1 MTKLYVLSLRPVKL
15 KSTIMAK
22 AFRPSVYVNVPSNY
36 SGEFDKHLR
45 NGSIQKSFGTYAE
58 VKRRM
63 RELLNL
69 SSDNDVSVYRHRRGE
84 WGEWFE
90 HWSLVNG
97 RPQITRSG
105 WM

>member
-1 MTKLYVLSLRPVKL
+1 
-15 KSTIMAK
+15 MARK
-22 AFRPSVYVNVPSNY
+22 FKPSVTVNVPRHY

-45 NGSIQKSFGTYAE
+45 NGSIQKRFDTYAE

-63 RELLNL
+63 RDLLNL
-69 SSDNDVSVYRHRRGE
+69 STDNEVCVYRHRRGE

-90 HWSLVNG
+90 YWSLVNG

>member
-22 AFRPSVYVNVPSNY
+22 AFRPSVYVNVPSNFY
-36 SGEFDKHLR
+36 G
-45 NGSIQKSFGTYAE
+45 GSEYFVINNRIQKSFGTYAE
-58 VKRRM
+58 IKRRM

-69 SSDNDVSVYRHRRGE
+69 SSDNEVCVYRHRRGE

-90 HWSLVNG
+90 YWSLVNG
-97 RPQITRSG
+97 KPQITRSG

>member
-1 MTKLYVLSLRPVKL
+1 
-15 KSTIMAK
+15 MAR
-22 AFRPSVYVNVPSNY
+22 AFRPSVYVNVPRNY
-36 SGEFDKHLR
+36 YGEFEEHVK
-45 NGSIQKSFGTYAE
+45 NGKIQKSFGTYSE

-69 SSDNDVSVYRHRRGE
+69 SSDNEVSVYRHRRGE

-90 HWSLVNG
+90 YWSLVNG